1 MRLKST
7 DVDGDCRYTTSLPL
21 FYFSGLNPNE
31 EEKFV
36 KDASHN
42 SSTYEYANLRCSDKL
57 LHIFHTASELRSL
70 TLASLLRAG
79 GPLPSEYSG

>member
-36 KDASHN
+36 KDAAVHGPASKSHKRKA
-42 SSTYEYANLRCSDKL
+42 EA
-57 LHIFHTASELRSL
+57 A
-70 TLASLLRAG
+70 AG
-79 GPLPSEYSG
+79 PTIDAFVVQGRRVS